1 MHDDPAQGS
10 DGRRLISPHDWR
22 VRIEARLA
30 NTRPRHA
37 REDWLTPGLSLA
49 ESRALRAYLPTAPIA
64 AAVLVPVVERDAE
77 LTVLLT
83 QRASQLKNHAGQISF
98 PGGRIEPEDAGPS
111 AAALREAHE
120 EIGLE
125 ARFISVVGYLADHIL
140 LSGFRV
146 TPVVAFVQPGFELL
160 LDSQEVSDTFEVP
173 LSFVFEPGNQRSQ
186 RRKFG
191 GAGELE
197 VWDIQY
203 QGRNIWGA
211 TAGMLLNLYRLC
223 VAEDPATVAELAG
236 LRDEQ

>member
-1 MHDDPAQGS
+1 MD
-10 DGRRLISPHDWR
+10 PHDWR
-22 VRIEARLA
+22 ARIEARLA

-37 REDWLTPGLSLA
+37 MEDWLTPGLSRQ
-49 ESRALRAYLPTAPIA
+49 ESRSLQAYLPSAPIP
-64 AAVLVPVVERDAE
+64 AAVLVPVVERERE

-98 PGGRIEPEDAGPS
+98 PGGRIESEDAGPG

-125 ARFISVVGYLADHIL
+125 ARFVSVVGYLADHIL

-146 TPVVAFVQPGFELL
+146 TPVVAFVRPGFELL
-160 LDSQEVSDTFEVP
+160 LDSKEVTDTFEVP
-173 LSFVFEPGNQRSQ
+173 LSYVFEPGNQRSQ
-186 RRKFG
+186 RRRFG
-191 GAGELE
+191 NAGELR

-203 QGRNIWGA
+203 EGRNIWGA

-223 VAEDPATVAELAG
+223 VTEDAAEAAELAG
-236 LRDEQ
+236 LPHE

>member
-1 MHDDPAQGS
+1 MD
-10 DGRRLISPHDWR
+10 PHDWR
-22 VRIEARLA
+22 ARIEARLA
-30 NTRPRHA
+30 NTRPRHGM
-37 REDWLTPGLSLA
+37 EDWLTPGLSRQ
-49 ESRALRAYLPTAPIA
+49 ESRSLQAFLPTTPIA
-64 AAVLVPVVERDAE
+64 AAVLVPVVEREQE

-98 PGGRIEPEDAGPS
+98 PGGRIEPEDSGPS

-125 ARFISVVGYLADHIL
+125 ARFVSVVGYLADHIL

-146 TPVVAFVQPGFELL
+146 TPVVAFVRPGFELL
-160 LDSQEVSDTFEVP
+160 LDSEEVTDTFEVP
-173 LSFVFEPGNQRSQ
+173 LSYVFEPENQRSQ
-186 RRKFG
+186 RRRFG
-191 GAGELE
+191 NAGELR

-223 VAEDPATVAELAG
+223 VTENPAEAAELAG
-236 LRDEQ
+236 LRRE

>member
-1 MHDDPAQGS
+1 MHDDGAQGS
-10 DGRRLISPHDWR
+10 DEQKLKSSHDWR
-22 VRIEARLA
+22 ARIEARLA

-37 REDWLTPGLSLA
+37 MEDWLTPGLTLQ
-49 ESRALRAYLPTAPIA
+49 ESRALRAYLPAAPIP
-64 AAVLVPVVERDAE
+64 AAVLVPVVEREDE

-111 AAALREAHE
+111 AAALREAQE

-125 ARFISVVGYLADHIL
+125 ARFVSVVGFLADHIL

-146 TPVVAFVQPGFELL
+146 TPVVAFVRPGFELL
-160 LDSQEVSDTFEVP
+160 LDAQEVSDTFEVP
-173 LSFVFEPGNQRSQ
+173 LSYVFEPANHRSQ
-186 RRKFG
+186 RRTFG
-191 GAGELE
+191 ASAGEIR

-203 QGRNIWGA
+203 QGHNIWGA

-223 VAEDPATVAELAG
+223 VANDPSTIAELAG
-236 LRDEQ
+236 IRHE

>member
-1 MHDDPAQGS
+1 MHEHPAQGG
-10 DGRRLISPHDWR
+10 DGRKLTNPHDWR
-22 VRIEARLA
+22 ARIETRLA

-37 REDWLTPGLSLA
+37 MEDWLTPGLSFA
-49 ESRALRAYLPTAPIA
+49 ESRALQAYLPTAPIA
-64 AAVLVPVVERDAE
+64 AAVLVPLVERDTE

-125 ARFISVVGYLADHIL
+125 ARFVSVVGYLADHIL

-146 TPVVAFVQPGFELL
+146 TPVVAFVRPGFELS

-173 LSFVFEPGNQRSQ
+173 LSYVFDPGNQRSQ

-191 GAGELE
+191 GAGEFK

-203 QGRNIWGA
+203 QGHNIWGA

-223 VAEDPATVAELAG
+223 VADDPATVAELAG
-236 LRDEQ
+236 LRDE